1 MWIIFKRGRMHGTEM
16 PGLYFEISERG
27 FEYGCGYYA
36 ASASY
41 MSAYRSLIL
50 AGDAAFERARR
61 AFEHQKVYALTGGC
75 YKRPHYPDQPEQL
88 RAWLERRQIC
98 FTAQSADFP
107 LLFSQGLA
115 DKLAE
120 DFRLLAPMY
129 RFLLRAAQVERQH
142 QARTP

>member
-1 MWIIFKRGRMHGTEM
+1 MCRN
-16 PGLYFEISERG
+16 
-27 FEYGCGYYA
+27 YYA

-120 DFRLLAPMY
+120 DFRLLAPIY